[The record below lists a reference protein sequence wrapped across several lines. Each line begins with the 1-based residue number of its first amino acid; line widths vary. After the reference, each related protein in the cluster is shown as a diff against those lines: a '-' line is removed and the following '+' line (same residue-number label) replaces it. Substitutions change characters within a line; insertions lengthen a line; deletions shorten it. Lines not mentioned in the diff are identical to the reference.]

1 MGRGMQIAV
10 FAAAVTGSV
19 GGGLAALLASAEPPR
34 PLPARPPAVATH
46 PPAGGSAIAAAPV
59 APAVVAAAPADPR
72 IALVASMKLVLT
84 RVAGWARDHAGE
96 PCPDLAALGVVAPDP
111 WGHPLELTCSDQPA
125 DQIVG
130 AVSAGPDGIAG
141 SDDDIASWAL
151 GSEVTGLVRG
161 ARWKPLAATRTHPGG
176 RHRRDL
182 ATTSPAPVARPAAE
196 PVRSAPQV
204 TTPIAAPATPAP
216 VPAPPAKPEPA
227 VGDDIPARR

>member
-10 FAAAVTGSV
+10 FVAAVTGSV
-19 GGGLAALLASAEPPR
+19 GGGLAALLASAGPLPPR
-34 PLPARPPAVATH
+34 PTTVAAPTAPPVA
-46 PPAGGSAIAAAPV
+46 AGSALAPV
-59 APAVVAAAPADPR
+59 AAAVAPPADPR

-151 GSEVTGLVRG
+151 GSEVTALVRG
-161 ARWKPLAATRTHPGG
+161 ARWKPLAATRTRPG
-176 RHRRDL
+176 RHRRDV
-182 ATTSPAPVARPAAE
+182 ATTSTAPVTRPAE
-196 PVRSAPQV
+196 PVRPLPPV
-204 TTPIAAPATPAP
+204 TTTIAAPTAAAPAASIARP
-216 VPAPPAKPEPA
+216 DPA
-227 VGDDIPARR
+227 VGDDIPTRR

>member
-1 MGRGMQIAV
+1 MQIAV
-10 FAAAVTGSV
+10 FVAAVTGSV

-34 PLPARPPAVATH
+34 PLPPRPTTVAVPA
-46 PPAGGSAIAAAPV
+46 PAPTAGSAP
-59 APAVVAAAPADPR
+59 APAPESTDPR

-161 ARWKPLAATRTHPGG
+161 ARWKPLAATRPRPG
-176 RHRRDL
+176 RHRRDV
-182 ATTSPAPVARPAAE
+182 ATTPTAPVTRPAD
-196 PVRSAPQV
+196 PVRPLPTV
-204 TTPIAAPATPAP
+204 TTPIAAPAAAP
-216 VPAPPAKPEPA
+216 VPAAPVAKPDAA
-227 VGDDIPARR
+227 VGDDIPTRR